1 MAKIL
6 VADDESRFRKL
17 VVGFL
22 KKDGHE
28 IVEASDGNEA
38 LNVLAAEPN
47 IDLAVLDIMMPYIN
61 GLELCKIIKEQ
72 IDTCPDNRPEL
83 KEEYEHR
90 LDIINQYA
98 PQLMTDPANI
108 HYIIL
113 KILTGA
119 GIDYHTV
126 NKGVI
131 MKTIMPS
138 LKGKADMSIV
148 NKVVA
153 ELVNNVDNSMR

>member
-1 MAKIL
+1 MKIEILQEAVNIALKEGNTLKVDALRSVIAAAKKTAIDKRCP
-6 VADDESRFRKL
+6 VTEDIVDETL
-17 VVGFL
+17 L
-22 KKDGHE
+22 KE
-28 IVEASDGNEA
+28 I
-38 LNVLAAEPN
+38 
-47 IDLAVLDIMMPYIN
+47 
-61 GLELCKIIKEQ
+61 KIIKEQ

-98 PQLMTDPANI
+98 PQLMTDPASI

-113 KILTGA
+113 KILTEA
-119 GIDYHTV
+119 RIDYHTA

-131 MKTIMPS
+131 MKAIMPS

-153 ELVNNVDNSMR
+153 ELMSNVDNSMR

>member
-1 MAKIL
+1 MKLEILQEAVNIALKEGNTLKVDALRSVIAAAKKTAIDKKCP
-6 VADDESRFRKL
+6 VTEDIVDETL
-17 VVGFL
+17 L
-22 KKDGHE
+22 KE
-28 IVEASDGNEA
+28 I
-38 LNVLAAEPN
+38 
-47 IDLAVLDIMMPYIN
+47 
-61 GLELCKIIKEQ
+61 KIIKEQ
-72 IDTCPDNRPEL
+72 IDTCPDIRLEL
-83 KEEYEHR
+83 KEEYKRR

-108 HYIIL
+108 HYVVL
-113 KILTGA
+113 KILTDA
-119 GIDYHTV
+119 EIDYHTA

-153 ELVNNVDNSMR
+153 ELMNNVDNSMR